1 MEGPTFTGRE
11 GKGPNSKGDGMEER
25 EDRWTE
31 RRGRV
36 FPPPSQDE

>member
-25 EDRWTE
+25 GQMDGKE
-31 RRGRV
+31 GKGI
-36 FPPPSQDE
+36 PPPSQDE